1 MIERKLLGGTD
12 GFRGE
17 AQLDNPDMGYMNEV
31 TVANL
36 SAALVAH
43 QRENGI
49 EGPVVIARDTR
60 PSGRRL
66 LMAAVGGVAA
76 QGAEIIE
83 LDIAPTPVAQRIAE
97 DTGAA
102 ATIVITASHNR
113 YSDNGWKGMLGSNK
127 PTKEQSRQISD
138 KAWDMAGSGSYAS
151 TFMHTSSYETERAQK
166 FQETY
171 VQTTV
176 QDVEERFGEKPL
188 AGKILV
194 VDGAFGAAK
203 SMTPAIFRRLGA
215 TVEEFSCGDGL
226 INEGCGAADLT
237 GLRAY
242 LAARPELI
250 ENPNF
255 LGAVANDGDADR
267 MMAIGTVQQRGE
279 TRLVELDG
287 NHAMWL
293 LAQGPGIVGT
303 DYTNSGLVT
312 RLQAEGVGFEYC
324 ENGDSYVTQALRAK
338 QSAGE
343 PWTRG
348 GEFSGHFVDLE
359 WLSSGDGL
367 RTAAL
372 FAATA
377 ADRDMNFGDI
387 FKALP
392 LWHQKMS
399 KVHMNGVPQSL
410 IIENEQ
416 YLQAVSQAEQAL
428 GSEGRLLLRPSG
440 TEPVFRVWGEAVQPT
455 QLHAVVTQLSR
466 VINDIVRP
474 HLI

>member
-17 AQLDNPDMGYMNEV
+17 AQLDNPNMGYMNEV
-31 TVANL
+31 TVTNL
-36 SAALVAH
+36 SAALVTY
-43 QRENGI
+43 QKENGV
-49 EGPVVIARDTR
+49 EGPVVMARDTR

-66 LMAAVGGVAA
+66 LMAAMGGVIS
-76 QGAEIIE
+76 QGTEIID
-83 LDIAPTPVAQRIAE
+83 LDITPTPVAQRIAE
-97 DTGAA
+97 DSGAA

-113 YSDNGWKGMLGSNK
+113 YSDNGWKGMLVGSK
-127 PTKEQSRQISD
+127 PTKEQSQSISD
-138 KAWDMAGSGSYAS
+138 TAWDMAESLKPK
-151 TFMHTSSYETERAQK
+151 FFQISSHETEQAMK
-166 FQETY
+166 LQETY
-171 VQTTV
+171 VQSTV
-176 QDVEERFGEKPL
+176 QDVQEQFGERPL
-188 AGKILV
+188 AGKIV
-194 VDGAFGAAK
+194 VIDGAFGAAK
-203 SMTPAIFRRLGA
+203 SMTPTIFRQLGA

-237 GLRAY
+237 GLKEY
-242 LAARPELI
+242 LTARPELI
-250 ENPNF
+250 GDPNF

-267 MMAIGTVQQRGE
+267 MMAIGAVRRDSKTE
-279 TRLVELDG
+279 LVELDG

-293 LAQGPGIVGT
+293 LAYGPGIVGT
-303 DYTNSGLVT
+303 NYTNSGLVT
-312 RLQAEGVGFEYC
+312 RLQADGIGFEYC

-377 ADRDMNFGDI
+377 TEQNMNFGDV
-387 FKALP
+387 FMALP
-392 LWHQKMS
+392 LWYQKMA
-399 KVHMNGVPQSL
+399 KVHISDVPKE
-410 IIENEQ
+410 IILENEQ
-416 YLQAVSQAEQAL
+416 YLQAVSLAQQEL

-440 TEPVFRVWGEAVQPT
+440 TEPVFRVWGEAVQPARLDVIVD
-455 QLHAVVTQLSR
+455 QLRKVVH
-466 VINDIVRP
+466 DIVQP
-474 HLI
+474 PNI